1 MAPRRPIRVGNAS
14 GAIGDGLDQV
24 YRLARDG
31 NVDAITADYLA
42 EFNLAWKAIEMIDRP
57 DLGYEPH
64 FLSQLSWNNGA
75 AARLI
80 ATKKIKIV
88 HDGGALNPRGL
99 AEKVHAYLESRDI
112 TSLKVAWISGDNMTE
127 HVRRG
132 KTPYPHLD
140 IDGSSMDGDNG
151 KILAANAY
159 TGQAGIVAALHAG
172 ADIIICGRCCDASP
186 VMGLASWWHG
196 WRTSDYDKLAGSL
209 MAGHIIECG
218 AYATGGNYCG
228 ASEIP
233 KQYRVGYPIAEIDS
247 DGQAVITKPPNTN
260 GAVTIDT
267 VKAQFL
273 YEIQGSRYLNPD
285 VIARIDGAKIEEI
298 APNRILM
305 TNITGA
311 APPPTAKL
319 AILLRG
325 GYQAEL
331 SAFCVGLDIEAK
343 VNTMKTQVLR
353 ELDPADY
360 TTLDITAYGTA
371 ARDPKSQAAATVHI
385 RHFVQAD
392 TTEAIEKFK
401 RAMFYNGM
409 QGYCGLHLAMDWRT
423 VEPKL
428 FVKYFPALIDQSLIS
443 LSVDFIGQE
452 GSRSISVPPLKEFGG
467 RFQGQESYETQ
478 NPLDMS
484 VFGNTVRRPLGNQ
497 GDLVFGRS
505 GDKGGNAN
513 LGLWVRDAAAYPWL
527 QAFFTVP
534 RLIDLL
540 GDDWSSKYRVERF
553 EARNLWAVHFVVY
566 GILQEGVSSS
576 SVIDGFAKSFG
587 EFVRARVVELPV
599 GLLETEQGRRRERGW
614 IEEGIAA
621 GPKL

>member
-1 MAPRRPIRVGNAS
+1 MEQRRPIRIGNAS

-31 NVDAITADYLA
+31 DVDAITADYLA

-64 FLSQLSWNNGA
+64 FLSQLAWNNGE
-75 AARLI
+75 AARI
-80 ATKKIKIV
+80 VAQKKIKIV

-99 AEKVHAYLESRDI
+99 AEKVQAYLQSQNI
-112 TSLKVAWISGDNMTE
+112 LSLKVAWISGDDLTE
-127 HVRRG
+127 NVRNA
-132 KTPYPHLD
+132 KNESYQHLD
-140 IDGSSMDGDNG
+140 IKGSSMGGDND

-159 TGQAGIVAALHAG
+159 TGQRGIIAALKAG
-172 ADIIICGRCCDASP
+172 ADIVICGRCCDASP
-186 VMGLASWWHG
+186 VMGLASWWHD
-196 WRTSDYDKLAGSL
+196 WKTNEYDKIAGSL

-228 ASEIP
+228 AREIP

-247 DGQAVITKPPNTN
+247 DGQSVITKPGNTN
-260 GAVTIDT
+260 GAVTVDT

-273 YEIQGSRYLNPD
+273 YEIQGSQYLNPD
-285 VIARIDGAKIEEI
+285 VIARIDLAKLEEI
-298 APNRILM
+298 SPDRIRM
-305 TNITGA
+305 TGITGSP
-311 APPPTAKL
+311 PPPTAKL
-319 AILLRG
+319 AIFTRG

-331 SAFCVGLDIEAK
+331 SAFCAGLEIDAK
-343 VNTMKTQVLR
+343 VNMMKTQVLR
-353 ELDPADY
+353 ELNPADY

-371 ARDPKSQAAATVHI
+371 AKDPKSQAEATVQI

-392 TTEAIEKFK
+392 TKEAIEKFK
-401 RAMFYNGM
+401 HAIFYNGM

-428 FVKYFPALIDQSLIS
+428 FVKYFPALINQSLIS
-443 LSVDFIGQE
+443 LSVNFVGNNIVE
-452 GSRSISVPPLKEFGG
+452 AIYVPPLKEFGG
-467 RFQGQESYETQ
+467 IFQGQESYETKK
-478 NPLDMS
+478 PSDLSIFGPS
-484 VFGNTVRRPLGNQ
+484 VKRPL

-513 LGLWVRDAAAYPWL
+513 IGLWVRDAEAYPWL
-527 QAFFTVP
+527 QTFLTIP
-534 RLIDLL
+534 RLITLL
-540 GDDWSSKYRVERF
+540 GNDWSPNYRVERF
-553 EARNLWAVHFVVY
+553 EAPNLWAVHFVVY

-587 EFVRARVVELPV
+587 EFVRARIVDLPTELLRVE
-599 GLLETEQGRRRERGW
+599 QKRRSDRGW
-614 IEEGIAA
+614 IEEGTRV
-621 GPKL
+621 GPRL